1 MKKINVIFLSLWLI
15 GCCHILYMEQQ
26 YYVLFPCSLFSLY
39 FLGYFILEI
48 LDINKKYP
56 YLSYFIISCILAF
69 QAFIA
74 FSIILHAPPD
84 IIAFIKNTFLLLI
97 FHFIIY
103 PMILIFNKKTPQ

>member
-1 MKKINVIFLSLWLI
+1 MKKNNTIFFSLWLI

-39 FLGYFILEI
+39 FFGYSVLEI
-48 LDINKKYP
+48 LNINEKYP
-56 YLSYFIISCILAF
+56 VLSYCIISGILIF

-74 FSIILHAPPD
+74 FSIFLHAPPD

-97 FHFIIY
+97 FHFCIF
-103 PMILIFNKKTPQ
+103 PFLLIFNKKTPQ